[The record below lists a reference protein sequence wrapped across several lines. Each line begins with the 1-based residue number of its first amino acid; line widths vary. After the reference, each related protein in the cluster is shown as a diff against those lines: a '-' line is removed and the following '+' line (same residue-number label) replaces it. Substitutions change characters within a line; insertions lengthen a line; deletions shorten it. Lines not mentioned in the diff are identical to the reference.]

1 LPTDLVKQKAEE
13 HDISVEEA
21 EEKWKKAKEVVKDQY
36 DLDEDDDEFWAL
48 VNGVFSNMLGE
59 KIKIINNKHNNKVKI
74 TKITWH
80 LR

>member
-1 LPTDLVKQKAEE
+1 MPTDLVKQKAEE

-74 TKITWH
+74 TKIT
-80 LR
+80 